1 MTALAN
7 EGFELRG
14 EATPIRRLLI
24 ELWHF
29 RDLVRML
36 SRKAF
41 FVRYRRASFGLLWS
55 VGLPIVQAG
64 VLAVVFSQI
73 VRIETAA
80 PYPVFIFS
88 GVLPW
93 SIFSASIGTGVTSI
107 VDGRNLASKVYF
119 PRAIL
124 PLVVVGGGLY
134 GLLPGLG
141 VMVLMTVLFGVPVGL
156 HTLLLVPAVVVLVV
170 LASAFTLVLAALQVY
185 FRDMRY
191 IVQAALFA
199 WFYGSAVFFP
209 LETVPEV
216 AAGLPLRHIFQANPA
231 TGMIQFFRAAIVD
244 NATDFGVSIVW
255 TLGWS
260 VALLVLAAFLYRR
273 YDRVFVDL
281 L

>member
-14 EATPIRRLLI
+14 EATPIRRLLV
-24 ELWHF
+24 ELWRF

-209 LETVPEV
+209 LATVPEV
-216 AAGLPLRHIFQANPA
+216 AAGLPLRRIFQANPA